1 MQRHRLRLRVTTS
14 RGGSFT
20 VDASHRGAC
29 IEQWR
34 VLAAGN
40 RIEGHISLDG
50 RDVPFSGTVAWA
62 LAGESRLNQLGRMG
76 VRFDR
81 IGPELSEGLTA
92 RAARSATVAPSAYLA
107 GRDGSAIPSIP
118 RRELR

>member
-20 VDASHRGAC
+20 VDASHGGAC

-34 VLAAGN
+34 VLAAGT

-92 RAARSATVAPSAYLA
+92 RAARSAPGTPPAHLA
-107 GRDGSAIPSIP
+107 ARNGSAIAPVP
-118 RRELR
+118 RKETR